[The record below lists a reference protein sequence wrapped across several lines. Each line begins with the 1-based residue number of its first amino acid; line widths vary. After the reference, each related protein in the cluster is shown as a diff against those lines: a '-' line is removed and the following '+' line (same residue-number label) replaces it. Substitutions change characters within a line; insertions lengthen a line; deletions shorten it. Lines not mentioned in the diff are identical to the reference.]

1 MEKKSWHGEKTSSHM
16 VKKLPDLWCKSHPD
30 IYIMVKKAWQGEKTS
45 SHMVKKFPD
54 LIMVKMA
61 S

>member
-1 MEKKSWHGEKTSSHM
+1 MAWRKNLHSYGKKTSCLNYG
-16 VKKLPDLWCKSHPD
+16 KNGILT
-30 IYIMVKKAWQGEKTS
+30 YIMVKKVLHGEKTS